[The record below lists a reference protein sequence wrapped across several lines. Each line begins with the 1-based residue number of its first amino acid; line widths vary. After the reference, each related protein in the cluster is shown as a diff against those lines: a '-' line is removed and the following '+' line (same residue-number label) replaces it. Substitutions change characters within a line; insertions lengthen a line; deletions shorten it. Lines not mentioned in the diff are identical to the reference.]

1 MLVEKKNGQPRL
13 CVDYR
18 CLNKKIIRDRN
29 PLPLIEDQL
38 DRLQDARVF
47 STFYLKDGFFHVPIE
62 ENSVKYTAFVVPDGQ
77 YEFLKVP
84 FGLCNSL
91 AVFQR
96 HVRAVFRS
104 LIASGTVLAYL
115 DDLIIPAKCEL
126 EAFDKL
132 KVVLKVA
139 SDYGLI
145 INWTKC
151 ELLVDK
157 VDYLG
162 YIVRAG
168 QIQPSDRKTTAVA
181 KYPEPRTVK
190 QVQSF
195 LGLTGY
201 FRKFIPQYAIHAR
214 PLSQLLKNNVKFE
227 FGEQQKDAFNKLKSV
242 MIESP
247 VLKLYRVG
255 AETELHTDAC
265 MSGLGAVLLQKDPD
279 DGRLHPVYYAS
290 WKTSPTEERY
300 TSYEL
305 EMLAVVKA
313 LKKFRVYLLNI
324 KFKIVTDCSAFVWT
338 MKKKD
343 LCLRVSH
350 WVLLI
355 DQFNYTIE
363 HRPGT
368 SMRHVDA
375 LSRNPVEVL
384 MVQEGRDGLV
394 ERVRRAQQEGPE
406 LKELIES
413 VRAGK
418 NKVE

>member
-1 MLVEKKNGQPRL
+1 M
-13 CVDYR
+13 
-18 CLNKKIIRDRN
+18 
-29 PLPLIEDQL
+29 PLIEDQL

-47 STFYLKDGFFHVPIE
+47 STLDLKDGIFHVPIE
-62 ENSVKYTAFVVPDGQ
+62 EDSVKFTAFVVLDGQ

-84 FGLCNSL
+84 FGLCNSP

-96 HVRAVFRS
+96 HVRAVFRQ

-115 DDLIIPAKCEL
+115 DDLIIPAVSEEGGL
-126 EAFDKL
+126 EKL
-132 KVVLKVA
+132 SVVLKVA
-139 SDYGLI
+139 SNYGLV
-145 INWTKC
+145 INWKKC

-157 VDYLG
+157 VEYLG
-162 YIVRAG
+162 YIVEAG
-168 QIQPSDRKTTAVA
+168 QIRPSHRKTVAVA
-181 KYPEPRTVK
+181 KYPEPRTVE

-227 FGEQQKDAFNKLKSV
+227 FGKEQRDAFERLKDAL
-242 MIESP
+242 IENS

-265 MSGLGAVLLQKDPD
+265 MNGLCVVLLQKDSE
-279 DGRLHPVYYAS
+279 DGKFHPIYYAS
-290 WKTSPTEERY
+290 WKTSPAEEKY

-324 KFKIVTDCSAFVWT
+324 EFQIVTDCSAFVWT

-350 WVLLI
+350 WALLI
-355 DQFNYTIE
+355 DQYNYKIE

-368 SMRHVDA
+368 SMRHADA
-375 LSRNPVEVL
+375 LSRNPVQVML
-384 MVQEGRDGLV
+384 VQKGRDELIDQI
-394 ERVRRAQQEGPE
+394 RKAQQNDPE
-406 LKELIES
+406 LCKLIDT

-418 NKVE
+418 NKEFSLIKKGDANGYY